1 MMLAFACAL
10 YGQSWDSLRELK
22 PGDRI
27 KVLETGGREQK
38 GAFTAFSD
46 TAISLQAG
54 KSEVAIERARVRRVQ
69 VQSSSRRLRNAAIG
83 IGIGIAIGVA
93 VDGTLGKWLRNEGT
107 ESARPLMYIVPI
119 GLFGGIAAAPAG
131 YRTVYKVR

>member
-1 MMLAFACAL
+1 MLACACAL
-10 YGQSWDSLRELK
+10 HGQSWDSLRELK
-22 PGDRI
+22 AGDRI
-27 KVLETGGREQK
+27 KVLDTSGREQS

-46 TAISLQAG
+46 TAISMQAG

-69 VQSSSRRLRNAAIG
+69 VQSGSRRIRNAVIG
-83 IGIGIAIGVA
+83 AAIGIAIGVA

-119 GLFGGIAAAPAG
+119 GLFGGIAAASPG